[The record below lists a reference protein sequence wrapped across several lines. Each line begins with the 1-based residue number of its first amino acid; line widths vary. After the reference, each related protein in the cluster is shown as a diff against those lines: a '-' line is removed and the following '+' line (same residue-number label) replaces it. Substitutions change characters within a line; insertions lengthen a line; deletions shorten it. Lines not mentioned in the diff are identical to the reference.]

1 MNTGSTWAD
10 RANTPPAA
18 TAATAAVRSARSLDS
33 KEAEARSPSS
43 SEPSTTSSTTDASS
57 KPNAARASCVL
68 FDFAGAAA
76 AVAELDAEERDRVR
90 EVLLDSILA
99 MRTEDGAF
107 LDFAMIGADYGAG
120 MARIA
125 LGELVG
131 E

>member
-1 MNTGSTWAD
+1 MHAGPD
-10 RANTPPAA
+10 G
-18 TAATAAVRSARSLDS
+18 
-33 KEAEARSPSS
+33 EG
-43 SEPSTTSSTTDASS
+43 
-57 KPNAARASCVL
+57 CHYVL

-107 LDFAMIGADYGAG
+107 LDFAMIGSDYGAG

-125 LGELVG
+125 LGALVG